1 LFVSCI
7 NKRES
12 KVKCLIKFGTDINKK
27 DKDDETPLF
36 ITWESENKNIIKD
49 LIEHRDRYK

>member
-1 LFVSCI
+1 
-7 NKRES
+7 
-12 KVKCLIKFGTDINKK
+12 VKCLIEYGTDINKK

>member
-1 LFVSCI
+1 
-7 NKRES
+7 
-12 KVKCLIKFGTDINKK
+12 VKCLIKFGTDINKK